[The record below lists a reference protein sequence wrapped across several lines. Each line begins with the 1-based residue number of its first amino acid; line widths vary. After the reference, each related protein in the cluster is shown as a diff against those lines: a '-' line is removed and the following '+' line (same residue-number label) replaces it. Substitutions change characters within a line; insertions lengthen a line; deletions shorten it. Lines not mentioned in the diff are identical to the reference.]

1 MTKNELLEELYGRL
15 PNKEADALIDMLL
28 EDDPEGIVRAEK
40 FLNGDD
46 EPRHRYNL
54 FQSIKEKPIYKTV
67 SRYMNGEIEDDV
79 QILKMLSSILTQ
91 MFIQCELRG
100 LSPDMFEVG
109 KVTDIINKIIYS
121 NDTETLEEELK
132 NLIIE
137 LGFSEPA
144 E

>member
-1 MTKNELLEELYGRL
+1 MTRNELLEELYGRL

-28 EDDPEGIVRAEK
+28 GGDPDGITRAEK
-40 FLNGDD
+40 FLNGDA
-46 EPRHRYNL
+46 EPKHSYNL

-67 SRYMNGEIEDDV
+67 SRYMNGEIEDSV

-100 LSPDMFEVG
+100 LSPETFEVG
-109 KVTDIINKIIYS
+109 KVTDLINKIIYS
-121 NDTETLEEELK
+121 NDTETLEEEIK
-132 NLIIE
+132 NIIIE
-137 LGFSEPA
+137 LGFSEPV